1 MLHRLFLVLLL
12 TLVPLWATDSPAV
25 ILVTGAPGTDEYQT
39 QFFRWASQWKS
50 AAQQG
55 GADFQQIAAK
65 PTQRDDLKTR
75 LTQTATVETS
85 APLWLVLIGHGTFD
99 GRTAKF
105 NLHGPDLTTAE
116 LKTWLAKSQR
126 PIAVINCASSSAPFL
141 NTLSGP
147 NRVILTATRSGAER
161 NFCRLGGYLSRAIAS
176 PTADL
181 DKDGQ
186 TSLLEAWLT
195 ATRQTAEFYKNENR
209 LSPEHALLDDNGDG
223 KGTPPEWFRGI
234 RVTQESAD
242 PKLLPDGLR
251 AHQLH
256 LVPSPAER
264 TLTATQRAQR
274 DTLDLE
280 LARLRTSKMTLE
292 PDAYYAKLE
301 QILRQLAHIY
311 HSDPATP

>member
-1 MLHRLFLVLLL
+1 MLHRLFPILLM
-12 TLVPLWATDSPAV
+12 TLAPLWATGSPAV
-25 ILVTGAPGTDEYQT
+25 MLVTGAPGTDEYQT
-39 QFFRWASQWKS
+39 QFSRWATQWKS

-75 LTQTATVETS
+75 LAQTATVETS

-105 NLHGPDLTTAE
+105 NLHGPDLSASQ
-116 LKTWLAKSQR
+116 LKDWLQGAQR
-126 PIAVINCASSSAPFL
+126 PLVIINCASASAPFL
-141 NTLSGP
+141 NALSGP
-147 NRVILTATRSGAER
+147 NRVVLTATRSGFER
-161 NFCRLGGYLSRAIAS
+161 NFCRLGGHLARAIGS
-176 PTADL
+176 PESDL

-195 ATRQTAEFYKNENR
+195 ATRQTAEFYQNENR

-223 KGTPPEWFRGI
+223 KGTPPDWFRGTRVI
-234 RVTQESAD
+234 RKSDD

-256 LVPSPAER
+256 LIPSAAERALSPA
-264 TLTATQRAQR
+264 QRAQR
-274 DTLDLE
+274 DVLDLD
-280 LARLRTSKMTLE
+280 LARLRARKSDLQ
-292 PDAYYAKLE
+292 PDVYYEKLE
-301 QILRQLAHIY
+301 TILRQLALIY
-311 HSDPATP
+311 HPKQAP